1 MFGEQSVRG
10 KVAVV
15 TDSTASLPEPVAA
28 EDESCLR
35 LVTVVPLRLLAGGL
49 VADEGDAAEDAIRAA
64 AARGE
69 RLTTARPPPD
79 RFVAGYQAAAN
90 AGARAVV
97 SLHLPEALSGT
108 IVSAEL
114 AAALSPVPV
123 RVVDAMTIGTGLGLT
138 VLAAA
143 RLASD
148 GLGPDEVAA
157 GAARYAELIGSFFAL
172 AEPDALL
179 AGGRVRTAGRVEPWP
194 AAPGQAPR
202 RLAFRPILRI
212 KSGRVDLIERVRT
225 MAAAVGRLTELAASF
240 AAGEPADVAIEHT
253 ANAGRAAELGD
264 RLWAAM
270 PRTRRRY
277 VTASGNAILAHV
289 GHGMVGVTVA
299 PHPADR

>member
-1 MFGEQSVRG
+1 MFGEQPVRG

-15 TDSTASLPEPVAA
+15 TDSTASLPEPVTA
-28 EDESCLR
+28 EDEAILG

-49 VADEGDAAEDAIRAA
+49 VADDGAAEAVAIRTAV
-64 AARGE
+64 ARGD

-79 RFVAGYQAAAN
+79 RFATAYRAAAE

-114 AAALSPVPV
+114 AAAVSPVPV
-123 RVVDAMTIGTGLGLT
+123 RVVDAMTIGSGLGLT

-143 RLASD
+143 RHAAG

-157 GAARYAELIGSFFAL
+157 RAAAYAALIGSFFAL

-179 AGGRVRTAGRVEPWP
+179 AGGRIRTAGRGDPWP
-194 AAPGQAPR
+194 AAFDQAPP
-202 RLAFRPILRI
+202 RLVIRPILRI
-212 KSGRVDLIERVRT
+212 RAGRIDLIERVRT
-225 MAAAVGRLTELAASF
+225 MAAAVGRLTELAAGF

-253 ANAGRAAELGD
+253 ANAGCAADLGSQ
-264 RLWAAM
+264 LAAAM
-270 PRTRRRY
+270 PRVRRRY
-277 VTASGNAILAHV
+277 VVAAGTAIMAHV
-289 GHGMVGVTVA
+289 GDRMVGVTVA
-299 PHPADR
+299 PHPADG

>member
-1 MFGEQSVRG
+1 VIGEQSVRG

-15 TDSTASLPEPVAA
+15 TDSTASLPEHAA
-28 EDESCLR
+28 AGDEAALR
-35 LVTVVPLRLLAGGL
+35 LVRVVPLRLLAGGM
-49 VADEGDAAEDAIRAA
+49 VADEGDKEADAIRAA
-64 AARGE
+64 AGRGD

-79 RFVAGYQAAAN
+79 RFLAVYRAAAE

-143 RLASD
+143 RDAAD

-157 GAARYAELIGSFFAL
+157 RAARYSEQLGSFFAL

-179 AGGRVRTAGRVEPWP
+179 AGGRSRPAGELWQ
-194 AAPGQAPR
+194 AALDQASPR
-202 RLAFRPILRI
+202 LVFRPILRI
-212 KSGRVDLIERVRT
+212 KSGKIDLIERVRT
-225 MAAAVGRLTELAASF
+225 MAAAVGRLAELAAGL

-253 ANAGRAAELGD
+253 MNALRAADLSD
-264 RLWAAM
+264 RLGAAM
-270 PRTRRRY
+270 PRIGRRY
-277 VTASGNAILAHV
+277 VVAAGTAIMAHV
-289 GHGMVGVTVA
+289 GSGMVGVTVA
-299 PHPADR
+299 PHPADG